1 MGVSVLLI
9 IVGFFLLIV
18 GADILVKGSSNIA
31 QKFNIPEMIIGLTI
45 VCIGTSMPEIIITIT
60 SATKDYADLI
70 VGNAVGSNLCN
81 LLLILGLVSIIRPV
95 KLENEIRVMH
105 LPISILATLL
115 VLFIGNTTFISDKFT
130 INRVEGIILLVIA
143 AIYFAYPV
151 VIAIKDILKSKKD
164 RKNIKKRKQI
174 SIITSII
181 YIIIGVLLLKF
192 GGDFVVDESTKIAEI
207 FGISERVI
215 GLTIVAIGTALPEL
229 ITSVVAVFK
238 NDTSLAIGNLIGSS
252 MLNLCLILGLGA
264 VIKPLSFSAEFNDNL
279 ILLAISTTAIWI
291 FTNIGEKNKI
301 TRFQGILMF
310 LVFSIY
316 IVKLFL

>member
-81 LLLILGLVSIIRPV
+81 LLLILGLVSIIRSV

-130 INRVEGIILLVIA
+130 INRVEGIILLIIA

-164 RKNIKKRKQI
+164 RRNIKKRKQI

>member
-130 INRVEGIILLVIA
+130 INRVDGIILLIIA

-164 RKNIKKRKQI
+164 RRNIKKRKQI

>member
-60 SATKDYADLI
+60 SATKDYSDLI

-81 LLLILGLVSIIRPV
+81 LLLILGLVSIIKPV

-130 INRVEGIILLVIA
+130 INRVEGIILLIIA

-164 RKNIKKRKQI
+164 RRNIKKRKQI

>member
-60 SATKDYADLI
+60 SATKDYSDLI

-81 LLLILGLVSIIRPV
+81 LLLILGLVSIIKPV

-130 INRVEGIILLVIA
+130 INRVEGIILLIIA

-279 ILLAISTTAIWI
+279 TLLAISTTAIWI

>member
-130 INRVEGIILLVIA
+130 INRVEGIILLIIA

-151 VIAIKDILKSKKD
+151 VIAIKDILKSKTD

>member
-115 VLFIGNTTFISDKFT
+115 VLFIWNTTFISDKFT
-130 INRVEGIILLVIA
+130 INRVEGIILLIIA

-164 RKNIKKRKQI
+164 RRNIKKRKQI

-316 IVKLFL
+316 I

>member
-130 INRVEGIILLVIA
+130 INRVEGIILLIIA

-164 RKNIKKRKQI
+164 RRNIKKRKQI

>member
-130 INRVEGIILLVIA
+130 INRVEGIILLIIA

-279 ILLAISTTAIWI
+279 TLLAISTTAIWI

>member
-60 SATKDYADLI
+60 SATKDYSDLI

-115 VLFIGNTTFISDKFT
+115 VLFIGNTTFVSDKFT
-130 INRVEGIILLVIA
+130 INRVEGIILLIIA

-279 ILLAISTTAIWI
+279 ILLAISTTVILV

>member
-130 INRVEGIILLVIA
+130 INRVEGIILLIIA

>member
-130 INRVEGIILLVIA
+130 INRVEGIILLIIA

-164 RKNIKKRKQI
+164 RRNIKKRKQI

-229 ITSVVAVFK
+229 ITSVVAVSK

>member
-60 SATKDYADLI
+60 SATKDYSDLI

-81 LLLILGLVSIIRPV
+81 LLLILGLVSIIKPV

-130 INRVEGIILLVIA
+130 INRVEGIILLIIA

>member
-130 INRVEGIILLVIA
+130 INRVEGIILLIIA

-192 GGDFVVDESTKIAEI
+192 GGDFVVDESTKIAEV

>member
-130 INRVEGIILLVIA
+130 INRVEWIILLIIA